1 MVKNLPANAGRRRGF
16 NPWVR
21 KIPWRRKW
29 QPAPVFLPGE
39 FHGRRSLVGYSPWG
53 RKESDT
59 TERLSDWALMQAA
72 CWWRWLIAVAQLVLF
87 IRSFDNYSR
96 VCLFLFLNIPFTNG
110 LDRVRLKNFLAKRRL
125 ASFLYSFRHLHAFNL
140 LGKSAI
146 CLKAR
151 QMKGETN
158 LSCPFP
164 SALHTLLCFN
174 YGWPGYQYKNQSCF
188 RTFCVMVRVPE
199 EEQME

>member
-1 MVKNLPANAGRRRGF
+1 M
-16 NPWVR
+16 
-21 KIPWRRKW
+21 I
-29 QPAPVFLPGE
+29 LPGE
-39 FHGRRSLVGYSPWG
+39 FHGQRSLVGYSPWG
-53 RKESDT
+53 HKESDT
-59 TERLSDWALMQAA
+59 TEWAHMQAT
-72 CWWRWLIAVAQLVLF
+72 CWRCWLMVVAQLVLF
-87 IRSFDNYSR
+87 IHSLDNYSW
-96 VCLFLFLNIPFTNG
+96 VCLFLFITILFTND
-110 LDRVRLKNFLAKRRL
+110 LNRVRLKNFLAKRRL

-146 CLKAR
+146 CIKAR

-174 YGWPGYQYKNQSCF
+174 YGWPGYQYKNQICF

>member
-1 MVKNLPANAGRRRGF
+1 MQAGDVGSILGSGRSPGGGNG
-16 NPWVR
+16 NPLQYSCLENSMDGGAWWATV
-21 KIPWRRKW
+21 
-29 QPAPVFLPGE
+29 
-39 FHGRRSLVGYSPWG
+39 HGVAKSP
-53 RKESDT
+53 T
-59 TERLSDWALMQAA
+59 QLSDWALMQAA
-72 CWWRWLIAVAQLVLF
+72 CWRRWLIAVAQLVLF

-110 LDRVRLKNFLAKRRL
+110 LDRVRLKNFLAKQRL
-125 ASFLYSFRHLHAFNL
+125 ASFLYSFRHLPAFNL

-164 SALHTLLCFN
+164 SALRTLLCFN
-174 YGWPGYQYKNQSCF
+174 YGWPGYQYKNQICF